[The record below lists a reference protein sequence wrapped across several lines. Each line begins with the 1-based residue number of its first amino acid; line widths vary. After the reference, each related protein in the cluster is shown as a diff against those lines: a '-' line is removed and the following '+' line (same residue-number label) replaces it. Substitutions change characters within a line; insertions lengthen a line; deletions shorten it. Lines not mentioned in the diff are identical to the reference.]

1 MLHDLKFALR
11 GLRRRPVYAIVAVS
25 ILAVSRRTREIGI
38 RMAIGAQ
45 RRDINMMMLGRALIP
60 VALGLALGLVGAL
73 AATGLVQS
81 LLYGVE
87 PTDPVSMIAGV
98 AVLVVAALMAAY
110 LPARRATKVDPVSA
124 LRRER

>member
-1 MLHDLKFALR
+1 MSQTGSFVMAATLR
-11 GLRRRPVYAIVAVS
+11 LD
-25 ILAVSRRTREIGI
+25 E
-38 RMAIGAQ
+38 
-45 RRDINMMMLGRALIP
+45 
-60 VALGLALGLVGAL
+60 ALGLALGLVGAL

-98 AVLVVAALMAAY
+98 AVLVVAALLAAY
-110 LPARRATKVDPVSA
+110 LPARRATMVDPVSA